1 MIYGQYDLVKILT
14 DRALESVKWLEEIG
28 VEFDYKHVDMP
39 VGAKWRRGHKP
50 LKNEGYALFLPYTI
64 SSMKM
69 VEKFLLTHQSKN

>member
-1 MIYGQYDLVKILT
+1 M
-14 DRALESVKWLEEIG
+14 KWLEEIG

-50 LKNEGYALFLPYTI
+50 LKMKGTLCFCPYTI

-69 VEKFLLTHQSKN
+69 VEKFTDTPVKELIIEEGQVVGIIGEGRNGQK